1 MGYRTLFEGP
11 DSHHSNVGLQVIHD
25 MYIAG
30 YFMLLFDL
38 TPDLGASGHS
48 SHMDNGNIRLEL
60 KFSKPLPDSITCLLY
75 LQFDNSIRIN
85 VSRKISSDFWWTLQ
99 ILCTLRDVKSFLGV
113 FHSDPLPNSI
123 TRSGTVII
131 DADPHRQR
139 FTLAINSFQTQGL

>member
-11 DSHHSNVGLQVIHD
+11 YSHHSNVGLQVTHD

-48 SHMDNGNIRLEL
+48 SHMDNGDIRLEL

-75 LQFDNSIRIN
+75 LQFDNSIRID
-85 VSRKISSDFWWTLQ
+85 VSRKVSSDF
-99 ILCTLRDVKSFLGV
+99 
-113 FHSDPLPNSI
+113 
-123 TRSGTVII
+123 
-131 DADPHRQR
+131 
-139 FTLAINSFQTQGL
+139 